1 MPTHQAERKPLM
13 ILYIRVSH
21 QCMRMSRGCLTNNHQ
36 PLFRTKPAMLYVR
49 EFRSRFHSMCIREF
63 TRTARTSRMVF
74 LHAIYFYEHRVAHSV
89 NCICSLAQYIYL
101 YARRFSLRGENC
113 KIFVHQLWP
122 RALFAQSSHQLWY
135 VRAFAI
141 YDMCHLTPIQKPRDS
156 RSSSPIY

>member
-1 MPTHQAERKPLM
+1 MFGSSEAATQLHANASGGKEALDDS
-13 ILYIRVSH
+13 IYS
-21 QCMRMSRGCLTNNHQ
+21 CLTSVYAYVARLPNEQPSTPFPHQ
-36 PLFRTKPAMLYVR
+36 TCNAIRFRTPRYTR

-122 RALFAQSSHQLWY
+122 RALSAEFAPTVVCACFRY
-135 VRAFAI
+135 I
-141 YDMCHLTPIQKPRDS
+141 
-156 RSSSPIY
+156 